1 MSLTKLCGLAEAKH
15 IVKEGILLEVFEGL
29 RLNKGELL
37 HQ

>member
-1 MSLTKLCGLAEAKH
+1 MSLTKLCSLAEAKH

-29 RLNKGELL
+29 RLYKGEFF